1 MTYHLLPLATAVLNV
16 IGESKSVA
24 NPATSGCDLYPGK
37 WQQKRKKK
45 KGSYCNEETPSVKMA
60 NDIPGGSNVD
70 LPDYVIFGFVFIVLI
85 LLFYI
90 ERLS

>member
-1 MTYHLLPLATAVLNV
+1 
-16 IGESKSVA
+16 
-24 NPATSGCDLYPGK
+24 
-37 WQQKRKKK
+37 
-45 KGSYCNEETPSVKMA
+45 MA